1 MTEGLF
7 ILTTIFVAYVVYAI
21 IGEQRA
27 TAKSKA
33 PAAKPEAQAAVAEQ
47 SKPQVAIAEEKPA
60 ATKTAAPKAAPSK
73 AASSKPAPAKAAA
86 PKVEAKPA
94 TTVKATPAKKPATVK
109 KTAVTATKS
118 TGLKDPKTGDVV
130 TAYTNYRFTKRWIK
144 DALVEEGLLD
154 KVYAGN
160 EVNAEVDAKIKEA
173 IKKLEAMDKYK
184 A

>member
-21 IGEQRA
+21 IGEQKA

-47 SKPQVAIAEEKPA
+47 PKAQVAIVEEKPA
-60 ATKTAAPKAAPSK
+60 AAKTVAPKAASP
-73 AASSKPAPAKAAA
+73 KPAAVKAAA

-94 TTVKATPAKKPATVK
+94 VTKETPAKKPATAK
-109 KTAVTATKS
+109 KTTVTAAKS
-118 TGLKDPKTGDVV
+118 VGLKDPKTGDVV
-130 TAYTNYRFTKRWIK
+130 TAYSNYRFTKRWIK
-144 DALVEEGLLD
+144 DALVAEGLLD

-160 EVNAEVDAKIKEA
+160 ELNAEIETKIKEA
-173 IKKLEAMDKYK
+173 IGKLETMDKYR